1 MLCQKCKMKQ
11 ANVFFKQTINGKTT
25 QLCLCEDCAA
35 ESGIGFD
42 FGFGLGKSFM
52 PGLFGS
58 VFEALSDGISS
69 DFLGSQ
75 STFTEKRCPMC
86 GASFV
91 DITHSGKVG
100 CAKCYE
106 TFAPELSCTLQ
117 GIHGNVKHIGR
128 RPKRIA

>member
-11 ANVFFKQTINGKTT
+11 ANVFYKQTINGKTT
-25 QLCLCEDCAA
+25 QLSLCEDCAA
-35 ESGIGFD
+35 ESGID

-58 VFEALSDGISS
+58 VFGALSEGMSSSFLDGESS
-69 DFLGSQ
+69 
-75 STFTEKRCPMC
+75 FTEKRCPMC
-86 GASFV
+86 GASFS

-106 TFAPELSCTLQ
+106 MFATELSGTLQ

-128 RPKRIA
+128 RPKRTA

>member
-11 ANVFFKQTINGKTT
+11 ANVFYKQTINGKTT

-42 FGFGLGKSFM
+42 FGFGSSFM

-58 VFEALSDGISS
+58 VFGALSEGSAPG
-69 DFLGSQ
+69 FLGGE
-75 STFTEKRCPMC
+75 STIVEKRCPMC
-86 GASFV
+86 SSSFS
-91 DITHSGKVG
+91 DITSAGKVG

-106 TFAPELSCTLQ
+106 FFAPELSGTLE

-128 RPKRIA
+128 RPKKRA

>member
-1 MLCQKCKMKQ
+1 MLCQKCKLKQ
-11 ANVFFKQTINGKTT
+11 ANVFYKKSVNGKTT
-25 QLCLCEDCAA
+25 QLALCEDCAA

-42 FGFGLGKSFM
+42 FGFGKSFM

-58 VFEALSDGISS
+58 VFGALSAGET
-69 DFLGSQ
+69 DFLGRPGGIV
-75 STFTEKRCPMC
+75 EKQCPMC
-86 GASFV
+86 GTSFS

-106 TFAPELSCTLQ
+106 TFAPELSGTLE

-128 RPKRIA
+128 RPKKHA